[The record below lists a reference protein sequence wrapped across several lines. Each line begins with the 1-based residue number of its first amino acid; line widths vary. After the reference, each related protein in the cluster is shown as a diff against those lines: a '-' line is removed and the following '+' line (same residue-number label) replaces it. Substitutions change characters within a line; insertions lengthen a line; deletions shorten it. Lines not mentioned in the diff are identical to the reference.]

1 MLKILYRMLENP
13 KVYDLVQRLLGGDR
27 VYRALKEVIG
37 AQLKNISYS
46 NVLDVGCGTGLF
58 GDCFSSEYTGIDI
71 NQEYIKKAGTKRGG
85 VYLVADATR
94 LPFET
99 GTFDLVFTLGVL
111 HHLDVQNQD
120 NMLKEMWRVC
130 KAGGHILIMDGLV
143 PSNRLNVI
151 GYVLAKLDRGRF
163 KTRVERFKEMVETV
177 CSERPL
183 LNLECY
189 NMFPYEFV
197 AAVVKKKES
206 RVKEPGSP
214 LFSFKEEGKN

>member
-1 MLKILYRMLENP
+1 MLKILYKMLENP
-13 KVYDLVQRLLGGDR
+13 KVYDLVQKLLGGDR
-27 VYRALKEVIG
+27 VYRALKEVMG

-58 GDCFSSEYTGIDI
+58 RDCFSSEYTGIDI

-99 GTFDLVFTLGVL
+99 ETFDLVFTLGVL
-111 HHLDVQNQD
+111 HHLDVQNRG

-151 GYVLAKLDRGRF
+151 GYVLAKLDRGRY
-163 KTRVERFKEMVETV
+163 KMRTERFKEMIEDSFSKKQTSYYESYSVW
-177 CSERPL
+177 
-183 LNLECY
+183 
-189 NMFPYEFV
+189 PYEFI
-197 AAVVKKKES
+197 AVIVSKE
-206 RVKEPGSP
+206 
-214 LFSFKEEGKN
+214 